1 MASSSL
7 LSAGISALI
16 WLVISLATGGSALF
30 SVGGAIACGVVVFVI
45 GYVIRLAVSKS
56 GRSF

>member
-1 MASSSL
+1 M
-7 LSAGISALI
+7 I